1 MPAFISLTLND
12 GASVSKTFGT
22 GRIADGYASWHER
35 TGGVQS
41 LYKTIKM
48 GLFEANITPSVKGA
62 DLDKQVNKL
71 VVKIN
76 VPVPDSIGLS
86 DGGFIPGASQAYA
99 CTASLTMN
107 LPARSTLESRQDL
120 LAFLRQFLAQV
131 EVTNAVEK
139 LEFVA

>member
-1 MPAFISLTLND
+1 MSAFTALTLED
-12 GASVSKTFGT
+12 GASVQKTFGT

-35 TGGVQS
+35 SSGVQS

-48 GLFEANITPSVKGA
+48 GLFEANITPSIKGA
-62 DLDKQVNKL
+62 DLDKQVNKI
-71 VVKIN
+71 VVKVN
-76 VPVPDSIGLS
+76 VPVPDSVGLS

-99 CTASLTMN
+99 CSASLTLN

-120 LAFLRQFLAQV
+120 LSFLKQFLAQV

-139 LEFVA
+139 LEFVS